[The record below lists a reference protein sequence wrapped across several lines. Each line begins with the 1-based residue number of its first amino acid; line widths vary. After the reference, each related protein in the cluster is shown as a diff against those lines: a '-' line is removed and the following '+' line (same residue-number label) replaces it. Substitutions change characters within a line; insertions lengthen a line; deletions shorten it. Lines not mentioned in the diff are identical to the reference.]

1 VSHPN
6 GHRYAIDL
14 LKQAQ
19 RLNNGQYLDEDI
31 EIGSATNFCTGVAG
45 YPEKH
50 FEAPNFETDLRH
62 LKAKVDAGAEY
73 IITQM
78 FFDNSKY
85 FEFVARCRE
94 AGITIPIIPGL
105 KPITGKKQLTVIP
118 SIFHVDI
125 PITLSDAI
133 QNAKTTAEMEQIGA
147 EWLIQQSLELKTAG
161 VPVLHY
167 YNLGKPAVIRKVLEK
182 VF

>member
-1 VSHPN
+1 M
-6 GHRYAIDL
+6 
-14 LKQAQ
+14 QAQ
-19 RLNNGQYLDEDI
+19 NT
-31 EIGSATNFCTGVAG
+31 SS
-45 YPEKH
+45 
-50 FEAPNFETDLRH
+50 
-62 LKAKVDAGAEY
+62 LKCSLTTA
-73 IITQM
+73 
-78 FFDNSKY
+78 KY
-85 FEFVARCRE
+85 FEFVARCRA

-147 EWLIQQSLELKTAG
+147 EWLIEQSLELKKAG
-161 VPVLHY
+161 VPVIHY
-167 YNLGKPAVIRKVLEK
+167 YTLGKPSVIRKVLER